1 MRPRATS
8 GVGNFVRPEGPIVML
23 GLCDAD
29 TCVSVVRHCGQGCS
43 PKKRSGIRLKQD
55 LDKDY

>member
-23 GLCDAD
+23 GLCDATRTRACPSFD
-29 TCVSVVRHCGQGCS
+29 IVDRGVVL
-43 PKKRSGIRLKQD
+43 KKEVG
-55 LDKDY
+55 YA